1 MTMNRLAEGG
11 RRLGLSLTPAQL
23 STFGRYADQL
33 LEWNQRFNLTAITDP
48 EQVQV
53 RHFLD
58 SLSCL
63 SALSAVSGEPP
74 SRWLARSLQALDIGS
89 GGGFPGLPLKIVWP
103 NLRLVL
109 LESRQKK
116 VRFLE
121 HIVADL
127 HLTTVRALH
136 GRAETMAR
144 EPEHRESYDLVFG
157 RAVAGLPVLLEYA
170 LPFCRRGGL
179 LLAQKGEAATAEAI
193 ASERALAIL
202 GGELRRIVPVE
213 IPGLAET
220 RHIMVVEKTAPTPD
234 DYPRRPGMPGKR
246 PL

>member
-1 MTMNRLAEGG
+1 MTMKRLIEGG
-11 RRLGLSLTPAQL
+11 RHIGLTL
-23 STFGRYADQL
+23 SPLQIAAFQCYSDQL
-33 LEWNQRFNLTAITDP
+33 LEWNRRINLTAVIDP
-48 EQVQV
+48 EQVEI

-63 SALSAVSGEPP
+63 SALCSVSSEPLAA
-74 SRWLARSLQALDIGS
+74 WLSRSLQALDIGS
-89 GGGFPGLPLKIVWP
+89 GAGFPGVPLKIVWP
-103 NLRLVL
+103 SLRLAL

-127 HLTTVRALH
+127 GLSSVCALS
-136 GRAETMAR
+136 GRAETLAHNLK
-144 EPEHRESYDLVFG
+144 HREAYDLVFG
-157 RAVAGLPVLLEYA
+157 RAVAELPVLLEYA

-179 LLAQKGEAATAEAI
+179 VLAQKGEAAAAEAI
-193 ASERALAIL
+193 ASERALAVL
-202 GGELRRIVPVE
+202 GGTLRRIVPVE

-220 RHIMVVEKTAPTPD
+220 RRIMVVEKIAQTPD
-234 DYPRRPGMPGKR
+234 RYPRRPGMPGKR

>member
-1 MTMNRLAEGG
+1 MTMRRLAEGG
-11 RRLGLSLTPAQL
+11 RRFGLSLSPAQIE
-23 STFGRYADQL
+23 TFQRYAEQL
-33 LEWNQRFNLTAITDP
+33 LEWNQRFNLTAVTDP
-48 EQVQV
+48 EQVET

-63 SALSAVSGEPP
+63 QALTAISAEPLA
-74 SRWLARSLQALDIGS
+74 SWLARSLQALDIGT
-89 GGGFPGLPLKIVWP
+89 GAGFPGLPLKIVWP
-103 NLRLVL
+103 NLKLTL

-127 HLTTVRALH
+127 GLTTVTAVRD
-136 GRAETMAR
+136 RAETLAHH
-144 EPEHRESYDLVFG
+144 PEHREAYDLVMG
-157 RAVAGLPVLLEYA
+157 RAVAELPVLLEYA
-170 LPFCRRGGL
+170 LPFCRRGGMV
-179 LLAQKGEAATAEAI
+179 LAQKGEAATAEAI
-193 ASERALAIL
+193 ASDRALAIL

-220 RHIMVVEKTAPTPD
+220 RHIMVVEKTAQTPD
-234 DYPRRPGMPGKR
+234 RYPRRPGMPKKR